1 MNRVEKSVPQNVS
14 KSKKDYIMYDSNYI
28 TSVQGKT
35 TEVVKRSVVS
45 RGSDGGE
52 GRLNSE

>member
-1 MNRVEKSVPQNVS
+1 MLANQ
-14 KSKKDYIMYDSNYI
+14 KKDYIMYDSNYI

>member
-35 TEVVKRSVVS
+35 EVVKRSVVS